1 MEFLDP
7 IFLSLTCALVLH
19 ASGSLFFVLATE
31 TWDDRW
37 LFSYY
42 PFTGTKCIME
52 DNGGCV
58 NRLEISDHSLRS
70 RRRESKVRSMGTCR

>member
-19 ASGSLFFVLATE
+19 AGSLFCVLATE

-52 DNGGCV
+52 DNGVCV
-58 NRLEISDHSLRS
+58 NRLEKYQIIA
-70 RRRESKVRSMGTCR
+70 